1 MIELFEHVQELVK
14 EAAEDD
20 SKRGIV
26 QRLKRR
32 RRRYYLFGKRI
43 KAQEAKNLEKAV
55 KKEQARTPEE
65 KKVQQL
71 VGRKPTAGQL
81 ARWGAIGAGAG
92 VGGHLIR
99 SGLEGGEKWVPK
111 SAIKPGREVLH
122 PRRLAG
128 AAAVGA
134 IYGSALPVARRLW
147 DIRTARERPEAF

>member
-1 MIELFEHVQELVK
+1 MIELLEHVQELVK
-14 EAAEDD
+14 EAAENEERR
-20 SKRGIV
+20 SLV
-26 QRLKRR
+26 QRLKR

-43 KAQEAKNLEKAV
+43 KAQEAKNIEKAV
-55 KKEQARTPEE
+55 KKDQPKTPEE

-81 ARWGAIGAGAG
+81 ARWGTIGAGAG
-92 VGGHLIR
+92 IGGHLVR
-99 SGLEGGEKWVPK
+99 SGLEGGEKWIPK
-111 SAIKPGREVLH
+111 SVTKPGKEALH

-147 DIRTARERPEAF
+147 DIQTARERPEAF